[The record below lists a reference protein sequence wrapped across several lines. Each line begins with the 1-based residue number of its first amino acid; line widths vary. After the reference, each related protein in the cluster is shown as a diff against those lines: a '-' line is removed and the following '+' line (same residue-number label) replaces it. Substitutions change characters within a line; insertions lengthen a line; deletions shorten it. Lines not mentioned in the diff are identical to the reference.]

1 MTEALHDEDGSR
13 RAGRDADMPQRQ
25 QTVDARTI
33 SAAALRLFAE
43 RGYRATTMSDI
54 GAAIGI
60 RGPSLYRHVSSKQVL
75 LGEIMVETMRA
86 LIADQQAA
94 LDAGGDV
101 SVQLRRIVEAH
112 VRYHAAHREQ
122 AFVGNRE
129 IENLEQPYRDQVLR
143 LRQTYERGLRT
154 VIERGVPKATSPSWN
169 PGSPRTR
176 FSTWAW
182 ASRHGSV
189 RTDRMAPSRSRIPTP
204 TTRSA
209 CSPAGGRAMR
219 RSPTHDGTCAA
230 VVSTRTVL
238 VHAYCRPMRA
248 YTSGLVFR

>member
-1 MTEALHDEDGSR
+1 MTEALHDEDGLR
-13 RAGRDADMPQRQ
+13 WAGRDADMPQRQ

-75 LGEIMVETMRA
+75 LGEIMVDTMRA

-94 LDAGGDV
+94 LVAGGDV
-101 SVQLRRIVEAH
+101 PLQLRRIVEAH

-129 IENLEQPYRDQVLR
+129 IDNLEQPHRDQVLR
-143 LRQTYERGLRT
+143 LRQTYERALRT
-154 VIERGVPKATSPSWN
+154 VIERGCAEGDFTVAE
-169 PGSPRTR
+169 PRLA
-176 FSTWAW
+176 SYAILDMGMGVSAW
-182 ASRHGSV
+182 FRPDGPHG
-189 RTDRMAPSRSRIPTP
+189 AEQI
-204 TTRSA
+204 
-209 CSPAGGRAMR
+209 
-219 RSPTHDGTCAA
+219 
-230 VVSTRTVL
+230 
-238 VHAYCRPMRA
+238 A
-248 YTSGLVFR
+248 YTYADYAIRMLTGRSSDGATTADA

>member
-1 MTEALHDEDGSR
+1 MNEALHDEDGSR
-13 RAGRDADMPQRQ
+13 WAGRDVGLPQRQ

-60 RGPSLYRHVSSKQVL
+60 RGPSLYRHVTSKQVL

-101 SVQLRRIVEAH
+101 SLQLRRIVEAH

-154 VIERGVPKATSPSWN
+154 VIERGCAEGDFTVAE
-169 PGSPRTR
+169 PRLA
-176 FSTWAW
+176 SYAILDMGMGVSAW
-182 ASRHGSV
+182 FRSDGPHGAE
-189 RTDRMAPSRSRIPTP
+189 RIAYTYADYAIRMLTGRSRGGAM
-204 TTRSA
+204 SA
-209 CSPAGGRAMR
+209 DA
-219 RSPTHDGTCAA
+219 
-230 VVSTRTVL
+230 
-238 VHAYCRPMRA
+238 
-248 YTSGLVFR
+248 

>member
-1 MTEALHDEDGSR
+1 MDEALHDEDGSR
-13 RAGRDADMPQRQ
+13 WAGRNADLPQRQ

-60 RGPSLYRHVSSKQVL
+60 RGPSLYRHVTSKQVL

-101 SVQLRRIVEAH
+101 SLQLRRIVEAH

-129 IENLEQPYRDQVLR
+129 IGNLEQPYRDQVLR

-154 VIERGVPKATSPSWN
+154 VIERGCAEGDFTVAE
-169 PGSPRTR
+169 PRLA
-176 FSTWAW
+176 SYAILDMGMGVSAW
-182 ASRHGSV
+182 FRPDGPHGAE
-189 RTDRMAPSRSRIPTP
+189 RIAYTYADYAIRMLT
-204 TTRSA
+204 
-209 CSPAGGRAMR
+209 G
-219 RSPTHDGTCAA
+219 RSPGGAA
-230 VVSTRTVL
+230 T
-238 VHAYCRPMRA
+238 ADA
-248 YTSGLVFR
+248 

>member
-1 MTEALHDEDGSR
+1 MNEALHDEDGSR
-13 RAGRDADMPQRQ
+13 WAGRDADLPQRQ

-60 RGPSLYRHVSSKQVL
+60 RGPSLYRHVTSKQVL

-101 SVQLRRIVEAH
+101 SLQLRRIVEAH

-154 VIERGVPKATSPSWN
+154 VIERGCAEGDFTVAE
-169 PGSPRTR
+169 PRLA
-176 FSTWAW
+176 SYAILDMGMGVSAW
-182 ASRHGSV
+182 F
-189 RTDRMAPSRSRIPTP
+189 RTDGPHGAEQIAYTYADYAIRMLT
-204 TTRSA
+204 
-209 CSPAGGRAMR
+209 G
-219 RSPTHDGTCAA
+219 RSPGGAMSADA
-230 VVSTRTVL
+230 
-238 VHAYCRPMRA
+238 
-248 YTSGLVFR
+248 